1 MLLQGY
7 NAHFAM
13 PDVLVDD
20 SIKADSVLYY
30 LVLINRELLI

>member
-1 MLLQGY
+1 MLLQEY

-20 SIKADSVLYY
+20 SIKADSFLCY
-30 LVLINRELLI
+30 

>member
-7 NAHFAM
+7 SAQFAM
-13 PDVLVDD
+13 PDVLVDK

-30 LVLINRELLI
+30 

>member
-20 SIKADSVLYY
+20 SIKGDSVFCY
-30 LVLINRELLI
+30 

>member
-7 NAHFAM
+7 NANFAM

-20 SIKADSVLYY
+20 SIKADSVLCTKS
-30 LVLINRELLI
+30 